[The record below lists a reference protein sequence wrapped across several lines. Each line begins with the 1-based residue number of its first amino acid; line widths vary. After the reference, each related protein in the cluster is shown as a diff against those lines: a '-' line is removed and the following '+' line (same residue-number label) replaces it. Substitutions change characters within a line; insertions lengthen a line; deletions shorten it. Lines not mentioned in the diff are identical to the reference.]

1 MTYVY
6 REAVAGRGDFNRKA
20 TMTKLTLDLDALDVE
35 TFEPVD
41 SRRQTRGTVLGAEG
55 AMTLPEYCIT
65 FTCGDSHIRA
75 CMAD

>member
-1 MTYVY
+1 
-6 REAVAGRGDFNRKA
+6 
-20 TMTKLTLDLDALDVE
+20 MTKLTLNLE
-35 TFEPVD
+35 TLNVQSFEPVD
-41 SRRQTRGTVLGAEG
+41 ARRQARGTVVGAEG

>member
-1 MTYVY
+1 MMM
-6 REAVAGRGDFNRKA
+6 N
-20 TMTKLTLDLDALDVE
+20 KLTLDLEALDVE

-41 SRRQTRGTVLGAEG
+41 SRRQAPRGTVVGAEG

-75 CMAD
+75 CVAD

>member
-1 MTYVY
+1 M
-6 REAVAGRGDFNRKA
+6 K
-20 TMTKLTLDLDALDVE
+20 KLNLDLDALDVE

-41 SRRQTRGTVLGAEG
+41 SRQRDRGTVIGAEG

-75 CMAD
+75 CLD